1 MGQKDEEKEKGRR
14 KRKERKEEKTKRIE
28 GPTEIL
34 FLSNFKLAGEILS
47 FCISKITNVLLNYAL
62 KNLENKILISTTLDF

>member
-1 MGQKDEEKEKGRR
+1 MKKKKKEGGKEK
-14 KRKERKEEKTKRIE
+14 RKEEKTKRIE

-34 FLSNFKLAGEILS
+34 FLSNFKLVGEILS